1 MALEAK
7 NFLMNYFRDDVMRAG
22 IAEMSVA
29 NLLALIGKCGEYL
42 VQFGAPDNWR
52 RELVASLGRLFLD
65 LLESPDEA
73 RQAVSGSVS
82 DIIDRILPN
91 EDRED
96 VQSWLRENADYKRAL
111 EILLEKPEE

>member
-1 MALEAK
+1 MLESK
-7 NFLMNYFRDDVMRAG
+7 NFLMNYFRDEVMQAG
-22 IAEMSVA
+22 VAEMPVSD
-29 NLLALIGKCGEYL
+29 LLVLVGRSGDYL
-42 VQFGAPDNWR
+42 AQWGAPDNWR

-65 LLESPDEA
+65 LLESGDEA

-111 EILLEKPEE
+111 EILLAKQEE